1 MAARSLRPTIIAGD
15 KLPNDY
21 CVIHDGRG
29 IGRIRLAEERS
40 FQGMVWA
47 WPVDPPLPIPPWC
60 NGTSDSL
67 EAAKADFKAA
77 WERFFASPTP
87 EDIESWHRTENLA
100 KANASWLK
108 K

>member
-1 MAARSLRPTIIAGD
+1 MAARSLRSAITAGD
-15 KLPNDY
+15 KLPKDY

-40 FQGMVWA
+40 FQGMVWV
-47 WPVDPPLPIPPWC
+47 WHVNPPLPIPPWC

-77 WERFFASPTP
+77 
-87 EDIESWHRTENLA
+87 
-100 KANASWLK
+100 
-108 K
+108 